1 MYLSQFGYMSPGLH
15 NPTSG
20 HLMSVEVLNKAIQE
34 FQSFAGLN
42 ITGTLQVYSKVNIKL
57 FKIWF

>member
-42 ITGTLQVYSKVNIKL
+42 ITGTLQVYKWQSKVI
-57 FKIWF
+57 